1 MPDAQCLLT
10 LYSSRWQQGLGGV
23 SKKNSVIGQAK
34 QVLGIGGTP
43 PADAGPEPEQ
53 QQEQHQ
59 AGGENGVAGRIGP
72 PDVAVHTSTKASD
85 SERAT
90 DTTGKPADLES
101 HSGAAVFGDYQR
113 MRTVTHGEVIVERD
127 GLGRPVVVAEVRRIE
142 QGDNLVRLARI
153 GAQRVL
159 EALEGSAQN
168 HVVVL
173 APFEYDSLR
182 RDAEAY
188 QRLRDDVAAGR
199 KVVQD
204 VPASVHHA

>member
-1 MPDAQCLLT
+1 MSQ
-10 LYSSRWQQGLGGV
+10 
-23 SKKNSVIGQAK
+23 KNSVIGRAK
-34 QVLGIGGTP
+34 QVLGIGGKP
-43 PADAGPEPEQ
+43 PADAGPDPEQ

-59 AGGENGVAGRIGP
+59 AGGENGVTGSNVIGRIGP
-72 PDVAVHTSTKASD
+72 VDVAADTSSAASG
-85 SERAT
+85 SERTAET
-90 DTTGKPADLES
+90 AGKPADLEP

-204 VPASVHHA
+204 VPASARE